1 MAKGNAII
9 LSNQPRGVFL
19 EGPITGT
26 PKPGTCMQID
36 ISEGLDDTGRPTWE
50 AYNADADGNQ
60 RLVAILLPDDFQ
72 GKIETDAYVA
82 GDRGKVYIPVAGEE
96 FNMLLA
102 DVAGTGDDH
111 VFGELLMIDD
121 GTGKL
126 IATTGSP
133 ESECFQLL
141 EAVTDPTADQ
151 LVHVIYTGY

>member
-9 LSNQPRGVFL
+9 LSPTPRGVFK
-19 EGPITGT
+19 EGVITGT
-26 PKPGTCMQID
+26 PKPGIVMQID
-36 ISEGLDDTGRPTWE
+36 VSEGLDGTGSLTWE
-50 AYNADADGNQ
+50 AFNADADGDQ
-60 RLVAILLPDDFQ
+60 RLIAILLPDEFQ
-72 GKIETDAYVA
+72 GKTETDAYVA
-82 GDRGKVYIPVAGEE
+82 GDRGKVYIPAAGEE

-111 VFGELLMIDD
+111 AFGELLMVDD